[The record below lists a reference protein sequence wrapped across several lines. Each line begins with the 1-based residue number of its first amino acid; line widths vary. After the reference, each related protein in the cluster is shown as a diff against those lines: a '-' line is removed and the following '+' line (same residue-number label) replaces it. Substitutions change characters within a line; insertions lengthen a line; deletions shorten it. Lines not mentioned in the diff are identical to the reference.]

1 LIADCRFQNGN
12 LQSEIC
18 NLKLTM
24 EELKQRILKDG
35 QVLKGD
41 ILKVDSFLNHQ
52 VDSGLMKRLG
62 EEFAR
67 RFKPLKPNKIL
78 TAEISG
84 IAPALQAGVALDIP
98 VVFARKLRPVTM
110 PKKVY
115 ERRVPSRTKGGET
128 MLLVAADYLSAQDR
142 VVIIDD
148 FLATGQTLNA
158 LANIVVE
165 ARARLLGFGVVVEK
179 TFEHGR
185 DALDE
190 WGVPLEAL
198 VTIERMNQKQIVFR

>member
-1 LIADCRFQNGN
+1 MKEL
-12 LQSEIC
+12 
-18 NLKLTM
+18 
-24 EELKQRILKDG
+24 EERIRKDG

-41 ILKVDSFLNHQ
+41 ILKVDAFLNHQ
-52 VDSGLMKRLG
+52 VDSGLMKRMG

-67 RFKPLKPNKIL
+67 RFAHLKPNKIL

-98 VVFARKLRPVTM
+98 VIFARKVRPLTM
-110 PKKVY
+110 PGRVF

-128 MLLVAADYLSAQDR
+128 LLLVSPEYLKPRDR
-142 VVIIDD
+142 VIIIDD

-165 ARARLLGFGVVVEK
+165 AQATLLAFGIVVEK

-185 DALDE
+185 KALEE
-190 WGVPLEAL
+190 WNVPLESL
-198 VTIERMNQKQIVFR
+198 VVIDRMSKKQIVFR

>member
-1 LIADCRFQNGN
+1 
-12 LQSEIC
+12 
-18 NLKLTM
+18 M
-24 EELKQRILKDG
+24 EELKRRIRKDG
-35 QVLKGD
+35 HVLKGN
-41 ILKVDSFLNHQ
+41 ILKVDAFLNHQ
-52 VDSGLMKRLG
+52 VDSGLMKRMG

-67 RFKPLKPNKIL
+67 RFAPLKPQKIL

-98 VVFARKLRPVTM
+98 VVFARKIRPVTM
-110 PKKVY
+110 PAQVF

-128 MLLVAADYLSAQDR
+128 LLLVSPEYLRPRER

-165 ARARLLGFGVVVEK
+165 AKAHLLAFGVVVEK

-185 DALDE
+185 DALAE
-190 WGVPLEAL
+190 WDVPLEAL
-198 VTIERMNQKQIVFR
+198 VVIERMSEQQIVFR

>member
-1 LIADCRFQNGN
+1 M
-12 LQSEIC
+12 
-18 NLKLTM
+18 K
-24 EELKQRILKDG
+24 ELEARIRKDG

-41 ILKVDSFLNHQ
+41 ILKVDAFLNHQ
-52 VDSGLMKRLG
+52 VDSGLMKRMG
-62 EEFAR
+62 DEFAR
-67 RFKPLKPNKIL
+67 RFAPLKPSKIL

-98 VVFARKLRPVTM
+98 VIFARKVRPLTM
-110 PKKVY
+110 PGKVF

-128 MLLVAADYLSAQDR
+128 LLLVSPEYLRPRDR
-142 VVIIDD
+142 VIIIDD

-165 ARARLLGFGVVVEK
+165 AQAILLAFGIVVEK

-185 DALDE
+185 KALEE
-190 WGVPLEAL
+190 WNVPLESL
-198 VTIERMNQKQIVFR
+198 VVIDRMSEKQIVFR